1 MGQAFP
7 RSALSLQ
14 LARILATRER
24 IELPLKDLEALV
36 LPLHQRAILVRMVG
50 FNTYNLLPEVSV
62 LIGTTSSKEKSET
75 TNTPSHRIQMVRAK
89 AELHGGHGCVSRK
102 L

>member
-1 MGQAFP
+1 M
-7 RSALSLQ
+7 
-14 LARILATRER
+14 ATRER
-24 IELPLKDLEALV
+24 IELPSLV
-36 LPLHQRAILVRMVG
+36 LETKVMPLYQRAILVRMVG

-89 AELHGGHGCVSRK
+89 AELHGEHGCVS
-102 L
+102 LN